1 MSAETN
7 KLQWDLESIFPGGS
21 ESKEYAEFRKKISG
35 MIKEVEQE
43 YDKLSKTLDDSN
55 LSDWAGFFQK
65 ISDVAEHLHHGYGF
79 AGQLMAQDVKDEKA
93 VIIDSEFMEM
103 YSNLEKM
110 FADIED
116 FARNVSDD
124 FWEKLVNQSQ
134 IVKAK
139 FFWNELREK
148 ARMKMEPKL
157 EKLAIELSVNG
168 YHAWNRLYSRMAGDL
183 KAEFTEDGKTKA
195 LSMGQLANKFASPD
209 RAIRK
214 QAFEKL
220 EDSWKATDALA
231 SMTLNFQAGYR
242 LSLYKNR
249 GWDSAL
255 VEPLVSGRL
264 KRETLDAMWEAVSGG
279 VAKIS
284 EYIDT
289 KKKLLGIKNFRWYDQ
304 TAPIGET
311 EKTIEY
317 DEACDFVVEHLSSFS
332 SDMGDFARRV
342 IDNRWIEAEDR
353 PGKAAGGFCSGLPL
367 KKQSRIFMT
376 FSGNYEE
383 IMTLA
388 HEIGHA
394 YHSYVLYDQPYFARD
409 YPYNLAETASN
420 FNELLVT
427 DAAFSKVENDE
438 ELLVMLDHKLQEG
451 FIHFCNLHSRYIFD
465 CNFYKEREKGT
476 VAQERL
482 NELMVEAQK
491 QAFGGI
497 LANDGYHPYFWASK
511 LHFFET
517 EIPFYNFPY
526 TYGFLF
532 AGGIYDLAKKE
543 GAGFSEKYRA
553 LLADTGSMT
562 SEDIA
567 QKHLGVD
574 LTKIDFWKEAVNR
587 VLADVGP
594 YIELASKK

>member
-1 MSAETN
+1 MSTDVN
-7 KLQWDLESIFPGGS
+7 KMRWDLESIFPGGS
-21 ESKEYAEFRKKISG
+21 DSKEYAEFRKKLSES
-35 MIKEVEQE
+35 IKEIEQE
-43 YDKLSKTLDDSN
+43 YEKLPKTMDDSN
-55 LSDWAGFFQK
+55 LGAWADFFNK
-65 ISDVAEHLHHGYGF
+65 ISDAAEHLHHAYGF

-93 VIIDSEFMEM
+93 IIIDSEIMEM
-103 YSNLEKM
+103 NSNLEKIIT
-110 FADIED
+110 DIED
-116 FARNVSDD
+116 FSTRATDE
-124 FWEKLVNQSQ
+124 FWEKLVNQPQ
-134 IVKAK
+134 LVTTK
-139 FFWNELREK
+139 FFWNELRDK
-148 ARMKMEPKL
+148 ARMKMDPNL
-157 EKLAIELSVNG
+157 EKLAVELSVNG
-168 YHAWNRLYSRMAGDL
+168 YHAWNRLYTRMAGDMT
-183 KAEFTEDGKTKA
+183 AEFTEDGETKN

-220 EDSWKATDALA
+220 EESWKTVASLA
-231 SMTLNFQAGYR
+231 AMTLNFQAGYR

-249 GWDSAL
+249 DWDSAL
-255 VEPLVSGRL
+255 VEPLLNGRL

-279 VAKIS
+279 VGKIA

-311 EKTIEY
+311 EKKIEY
-317 DEACDFVVEHLSSFS
+317 NEACDFVVEHLTSFS
-332 SDMGDFARRV
+332 PEMGKFARRV
-342 IDNRWIEAEDR
+342 IDERWIEAEDR

-394 YHSYVLYDQPYFARD
+394 YHSYVLYEQPYFARN
-409 YPYNLAETASN
+409 YPFNLAETAST

-427 DAAFSKVENDE
+427 DAALGNADNEQE
-438 ELLVMLDHKLQEG
+438 RLVMLDHKIQEG
-451 FIHFCNLHSRYIFD
+451 LILFCNLHARYIFD
-465 CNFYKEREKGT
+465 CNFYKERENGT
-476 VAQERL
+476 VARERL

-491 QAFGGI
+491 QAYDGI
-497 LANDGYHPYFWASK
+497 LADDGYHPLFWASK

-517 EIPFYNFPY
+517 EVPFYNFPY
-526 TYGFLF
+526 TYGYLF
-532 AGGIYDLAKKE
+532 SGGIYDLAKKE
-543 GAGFSEKYRA
+543 GPGFSEKYRS